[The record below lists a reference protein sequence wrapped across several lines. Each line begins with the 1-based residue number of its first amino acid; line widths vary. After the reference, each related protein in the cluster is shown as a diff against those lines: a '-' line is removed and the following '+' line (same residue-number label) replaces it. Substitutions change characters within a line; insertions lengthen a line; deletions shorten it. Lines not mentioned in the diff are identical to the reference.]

1 MRLASGWRRLAVAA
15 AALWIGSGCAS
26 DGETTAA
33 APGPADQAAT
43 AQAPPPEVEPTPPV
57 EVRTTSEPAPPA
69 EVGTTSEPAP
79 DDAALP
85 QSTDAPAPPSPAA
98 DEPPP
103 ATSPPALAPADG
115 RVPHVALVQFTTGV
129 ENHEPVDAVTFL
141 GNDVREILFYSDL
154 RDLGGAT
161 VIHRWEYMG
170 EVTAEVP
177 FEVRGERW
185 RVWSS
190 KRLQPEQ
197 VGDWSVSVVAPDG
210 EVLAVEAFSYQQ
222 AR

>member
-1 MRLASGWRRLAVAA
+1 MRLASGWRRLALAA

-33 APGPADQAAT
+33 APAPADQAAT
-43 AQAPPPEVEPTPPV
+43 TQAQPPVVEPT
-57 EVRTTSEPAPPA
+57 PPA
-69 EVGTTSEPAP
+69 EVGTTSEPTP

-85 QSTDAPAPPSPAA
+85 QSKAAPAPPSPAA

-161 VIHRWEYMG
+161 VIHRWEHMG

-177 FEVRGERW
+177 FEVRGDRW

-197 VGDWSVSVVAPDG
+197 VGDWTVSVVAPDG